1 MPPTIVSLPPVEYAP
16 FLPITRDKTYRTDM
30 RFRQVLKDKEGKE
43 MDTIRI
49 DSWSHDTIVDF
60 FKERLA

>member
-1 MPPTIVSLPPVEYAP
+1 
-16 FLPITRDKTYRTDM
+16 M
-30 RFRQVLKDKEGKE
+30 RLWQVLKDKEGKE

>member
-1 MPPTIVSLPPVEYAP
+1 MNMTHSFRSHVIKL
-16 FLPITRDKTYRTDM
+16 TDLTW
-30 RFRQVLKDKEGKE
+30 QVLKDKEGKE

-49 DSWSHDTIVDF
+49 DSWSHDTIADF